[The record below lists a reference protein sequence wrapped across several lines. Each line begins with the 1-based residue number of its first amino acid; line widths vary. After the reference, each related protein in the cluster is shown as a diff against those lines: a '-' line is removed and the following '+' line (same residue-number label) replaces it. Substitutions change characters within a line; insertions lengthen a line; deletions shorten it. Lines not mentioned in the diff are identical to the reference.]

1 MTYLDYSATTP
12 VLPEVLDSYNKVT
25 EEYFGNPNSLH
36 SLGIKSKELLDSA
49 SKQIADIL
57 GIKESEFVYTSG
69 STEAN
74 NIALIGTALTYRRY
88 GNKIVVSKMEHPS
101 IYGICKYL
109 EKLGFVI
116 EYVGVTEEGLLD
128 FDELKRKV
136 DRDTILVSVC
146 AVNSETGARQPLK
159 MVRQVIRKNNEN
171 CILHS
176 DMTQAV
182 GKVKIDVNDV
192 DLASMSGHKIYGPK
206 GIGLLYKTR
215 NLVLT
220 PLLYGSEEGALNP
233 GTPPLP
239 LIVAFSKALRLACK
253 DLNKKEEVVK
263 KYQDKII
270 SHLAQYPNVKINSSK
285 YCIPH
290 ILNISL
296 MDIKPE
302 TFIHALEKDE
312 VYVSS
317 NTACSSGKPSQA
329 VFEMYKDQKRSETTI
344 RISLSPIMTLPSE
357 ISDFLDSF
365 DKNYTELLKVNK
377 NAN

>member
-1 MTYLDYSATTP
+1 MVYLDYSATTP

-36 SLGIKSKELLDSA
+36 KLGIKGHELLESA
-49 SKQIADIL
+49 KKQVAEL
-57 GIKESEFVYTSG
+57 LNIKENEFVFTSG

-74 NIALIGTALTYRRY
+74 NMCIIGACLSYRKY
-88 GNKIVVSKMEHPS
+88 GNRIVVSTLEHPS

-109 EKLGFVI
+109 EKLGFI
-116 EYVGVTEEGLLD
+116 IDYVGVNEEGLIDLN
-128 FDELKRKV
+128 ELKNKV
-136 DRDTILVSVC
+136 TTDTILVSIC

-159 MVRQVIRKNNEN
+159 TIRQVIHKNNEN
-171 CILHS
+171 CIFHS
-176 DMTQAV
+176 DMTQAL
-182 GKVKIDVNDV
+182 GKVSINLNDV

-220 PLLYGSEEGALNP
+220 PLLYGSEVGDLNP

-239 LIVAFSKALRLACK
+239 LIVSFAKALRLALK
-253 DLNKKEEVVK
+253 DLSQKEEVIR
-263 KYQDKII
+263 KYHSKII
-270 SHLAQYPNVKINSSK
+270 EHLSMYPRIKINSSK

-302 TFIHALEKDE
+302 TFIHALETDDI
-312 VYVSS
+312 YVSS
-317 NTACSSGKPSQA
+317 NTACSKGKASQA
-329 VFEMYKDQKRSETTI
+329 VMEMTHDELRSATTL
-344 RISLSPIMTLPSE
+344 RISLSYLTLPSE
-357 ISDFLDSF
+357 VTEFLESF
-365 DKNYTELLKVNK
+365 DKHYKELINLK
-377 NAN
+377 